1 MNEKIKELALE
12 ADIHFS
18 AHHQHSGVDTAVVV
32 LSDLEKFAE
41 LVVEKCI
48 ASLQVPKADLK
59 YLNEYNQGWVR
70 GRLLAIENIKKDFE
84 IL

>member
-1 MNEKIKELALE
+1 MNERIKELALE

-41 LVVEKCI
+41 LIVRECIHALWTEECRINAMTQADYERSGNRIHKHFYGVE
-48 ASLQVPKADLK
+48 
-59 YLNEYNQGWVR
+59 
-70 GRLLAIENIKKDFE
+70 
-84 IL
+84 

>member
-1 MNEKIKELALE
+1 MNEQIRKFAEQAQQYAEHTTPQGLE
-12 ADIHFS
+12 WLPAF
-18 AHHQHSGVDTAVVV
+18 Q
-32 LSDLEKFAE
+32 EKFAK
-41 LVVEKCI
+41 LIVEKCI